1 MKNLTLKK
9 AAAVVLVALLT
20 LVAGDLTLR
29 EHSDVKA
36 TVQKVKAKVEALLG
50 DDATEDDATEVT
62 PLIAAPETE

>member
-9 AAAVVLVALLT
+9 IAAAALVVLLG

-50 DDATEDDATEVT
+50 DEDTDAAK
-62 PLIAAPETE
+62 PLISAPESE

>member
-9 AAAVVLVALLT
+9 VAAAVLVVLLT

-50 DDATEDDATEVT
+50 DATEDDATEVA